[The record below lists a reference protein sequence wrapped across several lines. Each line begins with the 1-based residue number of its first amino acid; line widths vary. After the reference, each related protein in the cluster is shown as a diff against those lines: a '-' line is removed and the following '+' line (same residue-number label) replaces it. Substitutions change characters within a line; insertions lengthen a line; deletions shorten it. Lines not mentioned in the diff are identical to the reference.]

1 MTDSVYKR
9 APRVRFI
16 NIRSGE
22 GITAQ
27 FNPTEFE
34 EGLEVQYTRQQV
46 LGLSHQ
52 VLQYINTGNHRFSM
66 ELFWDRNITP
76 EIREENLGDIGVS
89 EITELSEAK
98 AFFESLCYPTGG
110 ATSIT
115 SGAPPRVLVVWPG
128 VLSMT
133 CVVMSM
139 NTVNERFNYLGET
152 VQATMSIQFEEIRDV
167 RITSQEV
174 RQFGARRTR
183 E

>member
-1 MTDSVYKR
+1 MTDSVFKT
-9 APRVRFI
+9 APRVRFV

-34 EGLEVQYTRQQV
+34 EGLEAQYNRQQV

-52 VLQYINTGNHRFSM
+52 VLQFIGTGNHHFTM
-66 ELFWDRNITP
+66 ELFWNRGVTP
-76 EIREENLGDIGVS
+76 EVREEDLANIGIS
-89 EITELSEAK
+89 EISELAEAK
-98 AFFESLCYPTGG
+98 AFFESLMYPTGG

-133 CVVMSM
+133 CVLMAM
-139 NTVNERFNYLGET
+139 NTTNERFNSRGET
-152 VQATMSIQFEEIRDV
+152 VEATMSLQFEEIRDV

-174 RQFGARRTR
+174 RQFGARRSR
-183 E
+183 D